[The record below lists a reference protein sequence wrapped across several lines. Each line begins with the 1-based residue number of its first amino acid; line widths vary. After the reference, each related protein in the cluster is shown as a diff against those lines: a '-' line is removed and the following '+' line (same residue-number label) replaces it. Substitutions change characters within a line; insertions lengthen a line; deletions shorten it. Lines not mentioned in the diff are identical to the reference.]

1 MKAVRAA
8 LVSKRPQ
15 IIQPAVITPDEGP
28 SLSFIYTTC
37 RKDPKLK
44 WFVDSLY
51 NQVKEVGY
59 NISKIQLIVV
69 DFELQYDESRRTMVD
84 SIIRKR
90 FDYVHVPP
98 KPSPWQGKFRLMS
111 CNAFSAS
118 LSRNTGVCYAHHP
131 YLFFIDDLCVL
142 APGSFS
148 YMIDYAK
155 QNIIVGF
162 SYKKVH
168 DLVVTDGTI
177 VNVREVS
184 RGIDTRYHLD
194 MFTKLP
200 GSSLFGYSASPL
212 SVVLSVNGYD
222 EICNSIAG
230 EDYHYGIRVEKA
242 GNEIYYSK
250 HVLFYETEDTSEEV
264 SFLRRDPLLTEEEYS
279 ELMKR
284 FNIVK
289 RWYPDGRTDVSHLV
303 LDLLTRDK
311 TWTEGNDYNLAELR
325 KTIQN
330 GDAFLNTFDQDIKT
344 IEGVLLREL

>member
-1 MKAVRAA
+1 MKAIRTAIVKKPRN
-8 LVSKRPQ
+8 
-15 IIQPAVITPDEGP
+15 IQPVIVNSKDTP

-37 RKDPKLK
+37 RKDPKLV

-51 NQVKEVGY
+51 NQVQEMGY
-59 NISKIQLIVV
+59 DISKIQLVVV
-69 DFELQYDESRRTMVD
+69 DFELQYDGNRQNMVD

-90 FDYVHVPP
+90 FDYVHVHP
-98 KPSPWQGKFRLMS
+98 KPSPWQGVHRLMS

-118 LSRNTGVCYAHHP
+118 LSRNTGVCYARHP

-142 APGSFS
+142 APGSFFH
-148 YMIDYAK
+148 MVDYAK
-155 QNIIVGF
+155 RNIIVGF

-168 DLVVTDGTI
+168 DLVVVGGSI
-177 VNVREVS
+177 KNVREVS
-184 RGIDTRYHLD
+184 HGVDTRYHLD
-194 MFTKLP
+194 MFTRLP

-242 GNEIYYSK
+242 GYEIYYSK
-250 HVLFYETEDTSEEV
+250 YVLFYETEDTINEI
-264 SFLRRDPLLTEEEYS
+264 SFLRRDPLLTEEDYANQ
-279 ELMKR
+279 MKR
-284 FNIVK
+284 FNIRL
-289 RWYPDGRTDVSHLV
+289 RWNPNGRTDISHLV

-325 KTIQN
+325 NIIQN
-330 GDAFLNTFDQDIKT
+330 GGSFPTSCDVDMKT
-344 IEGVLLREL
+344 IEGVFLRDL

>member
-1 MKAVRAA
+1 MKAIRAA
-8 LVSKRPQ
+8 LVKKHK
-15 IIQPAVITPDEGP
+15 PAQPDEPP

-37 RKDPKLK
+37 RKDPKLL

-51 NQVKEVGY
+51 NQVHELGY
-59 NISKIQLIVV
+59 NLSKIQLIIV
-69 DFELQYDESRRTMVD
+69 DFELQYDESRRNMVD
-84 SIIRKR
+84 TIVRNR
-90 FDYVHVPP
+90 FEYIHVAP
-98 KPSPWQGKFRLMS
+98 KPSPWQGKYRLIS

-118 LSRNTGVCYAHHP
+118 LSRNTGVCYARHP

-148 YMIDYAK
+148 HMVDYAK
-155 QNIIVGF
+155 RNIVVGF

-168 DLVVTDGTI
+168 DLVVSGGTI
-177 VNVREVS
+177 ENVREVS
-184 RGIDTRYHLD
+184 HGIDTRYHLD
-194 MFTKLP
+194 MFTKIS
-200 GSSLFGYSASPL
+200 GTSLFGYSASPL

-250 HVLFYETEDTSEEV
+250 HVLFYETEDTNEEV
-264 SFLRRDPLLTEEEYS
+264 SFLRRDPLLTDEDYS

-284 FNIVK
+284 FNIVR
-289 RWYPDGRTDVSHLV
+289 RWDPNGRTDVSHLV

-311 TWTEGNDYNLAELR
+311 TWTEGNEYNLSELR
-325 KTIQN
+325 TRILGGGTFLDVFDLDTKTLE
-330 GDAFLNTFDQDIKT
+330 GAFLRD
-344 IEGVLLREL
+344 L

>member
-1 MKAVRAA
+1 MKAIRSAIA
-8 LVSKRPQ
+8 KKPQ
-15 IIQPAVITPDEGP
+15 TIQPATVTLDETP
-28 SLSFIYTTC
+28 SLSFVYTTC
-37 RKDPKLK
+37 RKDPKLV

-51 NQVKEVGY
+51 NQIREIGY
-59 NISKIQLIVV
+59 DLSKIQLVVV
-69 DFELQYDESRRTMVD
+69 DFELQYDESRRNMVD
-84 SIIRKR
+84 GIVHSR

-98 KPSPWQGKFRLMS
+98 KPSPWQGVHRLMS

-118 LSRNTGVCYAHHP
+118 LSRNTGVCYARHP

-142 APGSFS
+142 APGSFVH
-148 YMIDYAK
+148 MIEYAK
-155 QNIIVGF
+155 RNIIVGF

-168 DLVVTDGTI
+168 DLVVTEGNI

-184 RGIDTRYHLD
+184 HGIDTRYHLD
-194 MFTKLP
+194 MFTRLP

-212 SVVLSVNGYD
+212 SAILTVNGYD

-250 HVLFYETEDTSEEV
+250 HVLFYETEDTMHEV
-264 SFLRRDPLLTEEEYS
+264 TFLRRDPLLTEEDYANQ
-279 ELMKR
+279 MKR
-284 FNIVK
+284 FNIHR
-289 RWYPDGRTDVSHLV
+289 RWNPNGRTDISHLV

-325 KTIQN
+325 NAIQN
-330 GDAFLNTFDQDIKT
+330 GGSFPATFDPDMKT
-344 IEGVLLREL
+344 IEGVFLRDL